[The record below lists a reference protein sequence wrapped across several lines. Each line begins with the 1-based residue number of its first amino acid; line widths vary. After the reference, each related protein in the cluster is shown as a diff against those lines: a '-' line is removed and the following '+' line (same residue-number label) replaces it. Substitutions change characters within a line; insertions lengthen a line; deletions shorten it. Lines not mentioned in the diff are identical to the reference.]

1 MITFSSKGDWSD
13 SVKWLKKM
21 KDLDLINILDDYGR
35 KGVLALSKATPVNT
49 GKTANSWEYEIKKT
63 KETFTIN
70 WKNTNFNNGVPIA
83 LLIQYGHVTKSGYYV
98 PGRDYINVALQP
110 IFDEITEM
118 ITKEVRR

>member
-1 MITFSSKGDWSD
+1 MITFTSKGDWSD

-21 KDLDLINILDDYGR
+21 KDLDLINILDNYGR
-35 KGVLALSKATPVNT
+35 KGVLALSKATPVDT

-83 LLIQYGHVTKSGYYV
+83 LVIQYGHVTKNGFYV
-98 PGRDYINVALQP
+98 PGRDYINPALQP
-110 IFDEITEM
+110 IFDEITEI